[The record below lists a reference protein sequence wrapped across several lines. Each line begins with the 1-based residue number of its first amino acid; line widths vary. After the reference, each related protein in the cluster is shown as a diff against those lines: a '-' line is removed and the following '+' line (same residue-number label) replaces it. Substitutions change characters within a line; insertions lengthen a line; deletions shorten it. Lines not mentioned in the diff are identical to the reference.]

1 MKSVIKKW
9 GINGEGI
16 VFHNKKPVFIEG
28 AIPTEKVSYH
38 IIQEYKTYSIGELDR
53 VEQESSFRRYPVCQY
68 ANICSGC
75 SLMHVKYKGQCKMK
89 EQILKQSLKKYAKYD
104 GVIEPI
110 CKNINNLGYRNS
122 CKLPLRVIKGKL
134 VSGMY
139 KKNSNDFVA
148 IDHCLIH
155 SKYIE
160 NVRKQILDVINNYE
174 MSLNKSLFKSLVIK
188 EFNEKMQVVLVSE
201 PMDICQGLIDQI
213 CNIEGIV
220 SLWQSIKTD
229 HSVDVFGNE
238 MKHLALEK
246 KIDLFIDGLQL
257 SLLPRSFF
265 QLNTTQAIE
274 LYRYVSS
281 LVDSCDLL
289 VEAYCGIG
297 AMSLFCAKKAKRVI
311 GIEYIDD
318 AVKNAKENAK
328 INNITNATFICGDA
342 GEELKNISNDHE
354 IDTLIVD
361 PPRTGLDHV
370 MIDAILASKPQNI
383 IYVSCNPSTLA
394 KNIVSLNKQYQLMKV
409 KPFDLFSQTQHV
421 ECIALIQR
429 RK

>member
-16 VFHNKKPVFIEG
+16 VFRNKKPVFIVG
-28 AIPTEKVSYH
+28 AIPTERVSYH
-38 IIQEYKTYSIGELDR
+38 IVQEHKTYCIGELEK
-53 VEQESSFRRYPVCQY
+53 VEQESSLRRYPVCQY
-68 ANICSGC
+68 ADRCSGC

-89 EQILKQSLKKYAKYD
+89 EQILKESLKKYAQYD
-104 GVIEPI
+104 GPI
-110 CKNINNLGYRNS
+110 APIRKNINNLGYRNS
-122 CKLPLRVIKGKL
+122 CKLPLRVIQGKL

-160 NVRKQILDVINNYE
+160 HVRKQILEVINNYG
-174 MSLNKSLFKSLVIK
+174 SALDKTLFKSLVIK
-188 EFNEKMQVVLVSE
+188 EFNEKIQVILVSG
-201 PMDICQGLIDQI
+201 PMDFPQKLIDQI

-229 HSVDVFGNE
+229 RSVDVFGSE
-238 MKHLALEK
+238 MKHLALEMN
-246 KIDLFIDGLQL
+246 ITLNIEDLQL

-265 QLNTTQAIE
+265 QLNTTQAVE
-274 LYRYVSS
+274 MYKYVSS
-281 LVDSCDLL
+281 LVDSCNLL

-297 AMSLFCAKKAKRVI
+297 AMSLFCAKKVKQVI

-318 AVKNAKENAK
+318 AIKNAKENAK
-328 INNITNATFICGDA
+328 INHIKNASFICGDA
-342 GEELKNISNDHE
+342 GQVLRNISKDHE

-361 PPRTGLDHV
+361 PPRTGLDRV
-370 MIDAILASKPQNI
+370 MIDTILSSNIKNI

-394 KNIVSLNKQYQLMKV
+394 KNIDALNKRYHLVQIQ
-409 KPFDLFSQTQHV
+409 PFDLFSQTQHIETV
-421 ECIALIQR
+421 CLFKR
-429 RK
+429 S